1 MTSSKFTV
9 TIESIGNQCNTPII
23 FNQPR
28 RMAQNLKV
36 NIMAKTTQSNAQSN
50 AQSARA
56 KTAPN
61 APKISALVHAVQPSA
76 PVGESVS
83 AAQTAA
89 MEAVKL
95 YVTAGKREA
104 SVRESATE
112 SMATFIRTLHGDI
125 APKDIAQMLY
135 GHGTTKSK
143 KADEVVYLR
152 SVIIYNAYNKVFERG
167 VYEPADKKAARL
179 AEAQAKKADEKA
191 DESTAENAPPHEY
204 SDAEKLSKVDDL
216 RLEYM
221 LTLVARELAARG
233 YDVQKMA
240 RAAVR

>member
-1 MTSSKFTV
+1 
-9 TIESIGNQCNTPII
+9 
-23 FNQPR
+23 
-28 RMAQNLKV
+28 
-36 NIMAKTTQSNAQSN
+36 MAKATQSTTAKST
-50 AQSARA
+50 RA
-56 KTAPN
+56 KSTPN
-61 APKISALVHAVQPSA
+61 APKISALVHAVKPVQ

-83 AAQTAA
+83 SAQTAA
-89 MEAVKL
+89 IEAVKL

-104 SVRESATE
+104 SARASATE
-112 SMATFIRTLHGDI
+112 AMATFIRTLHGDF

-179 AEAQAKKADEKA
+179 AEVQAKKTA
-191 DESTAENAPPHEY
+191 ESTADEDAPPHEY
-204 SDAEKLSKVDDL
+204 SDAEKLAKVDDL

-221 LTLVARELAARG
+221 FKLVAKELSSRG
-233 YDVQKMA
+233 YDVQKLT
-240 RAAVR
+240 RAAIK

>member
-1 MTSSKFTV
+1 MTKLSQSTRS
-9 TIESIGNQCNTPII
+9 TIRTT
-23 FNQPR
+23 R
-28 RMAQNLKV
+28 AT
-36 NIMAKTTQSNAQSN
+36 AK
-50 AQSARA
+50 
-56 KTAPN
+56 PN
-61 APKISALVHAVQPSA
+61 APKYSALVQAVKPAQ
-76 PVGESVS
+76 PVGEVVS
-83 AAQTAA
+83 SAQAAAL
-89 MEAVKL
+89 EAVKL

-104 SVRESATE
+104 SARASATE

-179 AEAQAKKADEKA
+179 AEVRAVKAAEKA

-221 LTLVARELAARG
+221 FNLVAKELSSRG
-233 YDVQKMA
+233 YDVQKMTRDA
-240 RAAVR
+240 IK